1 MTRNGAARQED
12 VFVDTRYSAPQA
24 HGSMKLLADEED
36 VAKAFQDKLGMVRDL
51 AANREARAERSCG
64 VLSLPT

>member
-12 VFVDTRYSAPQA
+12 VFVDARSSAPEA
-24 HGSMKLLADEED
+24 RSKLLADEED

-51 AANREARAERSCG
+51 AANGEARAEHSCG
-64 VLSLPT
+64 VLSLPA